1 METPPIHLGVHKDYF
16 FGDMKNFIKNSL
28 FPHVKSDTLM
38 TQADSIRDAF
48 QTMQEK
54 YENPT
59 FRLKLQDY
67 SKTIKFIFTD
77 LQDPYIIAIH
87 QGNITDLSN
96 KNITTPDIEITTE
109 STLFLDILH
118 KKISP
123 MMAYSTGKM
132 KVKGKLTDLMQ
143 LQELL

>member
-1 METPPIHLGVHKDYF
+1 MV
-16 FGDMKNFIKNSL
+16 
-28 FPHVKSDTLM
+28 
-38 TQADSIRDAF
+38 QADSIRDAF

-54 YENPT
+54 YESPS
-59 FRLKLQDY
+59 FRQKLQDY

-87 QGNITDLSN
+87 QGNITYLSD
-96 KNITTPDIEITTE
+96 KNTTTPDIEITTE

-123 MMAYSTGKM
+123 IMAYSTGKM
-132 KVKGKLTDLMQ
+132 KVKGKLTDLIQ